1 MSGKIRCFILCLM
14 CLGYISE
21 YAVASHQNNDSNAI
35 RHTRKNLIVINSY
48 NENAPWV
55 QAYITPFMIEAAR
68 RKDLQCQMVHLSST
82 LITNDSVFEKVQ
94 NGIFERFQNN
104 KPEYLV

>member
-1 MSGKIRCFILCLM
+1 MSGKIRCVFLCLM
-14 CLGYISE
+14 CLGCISE
-21 YAVASHQNNDSNAI
+21 YAVASRQSNYDNLI
-35 RHTRKNLIVINSY
+35 ERPCKNMIVINSY

-82 LITNDSVFEKVQ
+82 LITNDSVFEK
-94 NGIFERFQNN
+94 G
-104 KPEYLV
+104 